1 MKTKNLFGSLFTTVA
16 LTACGGFSLSSNP
29 TSSALTIE
37 DSFNQP
43 NRTMLRSLATMLSNP
58 GRAMRT
64 NLNINAEIYSEVI
77 LPNYQTSNTFQI
89 AASAE
94 LAMNTPET
102 GNGNAELNINV
113 DRFALLSSISS
124 DDESFTLTDETVVE
138 NQTANLY
145 IEEGLAYVNLSEDAT
160 TIARLL
166 FPSAN
171 REFPTQFKTPLEL
184 EDLTGNFIPQLTE
197 ENIDRWVETSLPMVD
212 SLNLLNKTL
221 TGSTL
226 SIRYEITQEDLPA
239 IYEQMYL
246 GTITRDDLNEEDNL
260 QLDQWIEASL
270 AAITLNQFQISFSV
284 NLMTNLIE
292 GLSID
297 IDVDNQYSYEL
308 IIPIYDP
315 ENPEADEDGFIESD
329 PFTLE
334 WSYNYA
340 FEINAQMEVLTETI
354 SLIAPINKEEYELIE
369 LNPENPNLF

>member
-1 MKTKNLFGSLFTTVA
+1 
-16 LTACGGFSLSSNP
+16 
-29 TSSALTIE
+29 
-37 DSFNQP
+37 
-43 NRTMLRSLATMLSNP
+43 MLRSLASMMMNP
-58 GRAMRT
+58 GNATRT
-64 NLNINAEIYSEVI
+64 NMNINAEIYYETV
-77 LPNYQTSNTFQI
+77 LPNYQNEYTFQI
-89 AASAE
+89 AANAE
-94 LAMNTPET
+94 LAVNTPET
-102 GNGNAELNINV
+102 GNGNAALTIDF
-113 DRFALLSSISS
+113 DRFALLSSINS
-124 DDESFTLTDETVVE
+124 DDGSFIYTDETVVE

-171 REFPTQFKTPLEL
+171 REFPTQFKTPFDL